1 MVISHGMPWD
11 SGALAFPPWGRG
23 LRLSVAPRRAIR
35 NGLGLFDAHNP
46 WRSAAVRL
54 TRGLVDFGGSAAW
67 QWLGAQEPMDPDWWM
82 ALCTTVV
89 EPVAGAV
96 GSAALARRSD
106 RFDVLFMDED
116 GVPNAFLKLGWSSES
131 EDRIQREVQILK
143 HFVNHPPGRFRV
155 PQILASGEF
164 EGQRYRLFE
173 PLPDGVHTRPA
184 PDALRIGSVVDEF
197 QACLGDLEK
206 SPDIPRHYVP
216 GHGDFTHRNLRM
228 ACDGNLWLFDWEYCE
243 WMPPLADELRY
254 WAAHYAFAIMPRP
267 RAAARKIV
275 DTLRH
280 RGTVNDIREAVV
292 WPEFNRP
299 VEQAIRQAVG
309 RIVA

>member
-116 GVPNAFLKLGWSSES
+116 GVPNAFLKLG
-131 EDRIQREVQILK
+131 
-143 HFVNHPPGRFRV
+143 
-155 PQILASGEF
+155 
-164 EGQRYRLFE
+164 
-173 PLPDGVHTRPA
+173 LP
-184 PDALRIGSVVDEF
+184 
-197 QACLGDLEK
+197 
-206 SPDIPRHYVP
+206 
-216 GHGDFTHRNLRM
+216 FTHKLRRPVDTGRCHSISSRKAQAKDMVVTENIM
-228 ACDGNLWLFDWEYCE
+228 ACRRISRFSRDSRE
-243 WMPPLADELRY
+243 WRDR
-254 WAAHYAFAIMPRP
+254 
-267 RAAARKIV
+267 
-275 DTLRH
+275 
-280 RGTVNDIREAVV
+280 
-292 WPEFNRP
+292 
-299 VEQAIRQAVG
+299 G
-309 RIVA
+309 RIE